1 MAADGSIRVETKLD
15 TKGFEKGLED
25 VDKMCD
31 NSKKH
36 IEKMADTLNL
46 TVGVDTSEVQ
56 DGLEMLDELIK
67 KARENDKTDYTHTV
81 NAQDPITDSIFPW
94 DTYEEQLKE
103 VNAEMAKMQIQTKA
117 WTDED
122 KTHFS
127 ELQGKAASL
136 QETLERIRASLR
148 KTNEIRYNSDSLS
161 KQMDDYASK
170 TKEIK
175 KYEEQLI
182 EVKTEMAK
190 MQMQTKF
197 WTEEDKKHFS
207 ELQEKAAALK
217 EALKEQQKDDIK
229 SINSDVSGTV
239 AGDDFVSKIKNAEQ
253 YEATLEK
260 VKAKMQTIEQKT
272 AKLAAKKGIDG
283 SDALSANRE
292 YQKLK
297 KQYDALIA
305 SANKFKHSSK
315 GSFHAATDGAKNLGS
330 SMKSAIKTMT
340 KYTLAIFGARSGFYA
355 VKNAIRQVLSD
366 NEKLNNTVTAM
377 KGAFANALAPVIER
391 VVYWLKYAF
400 AYLNLFVK
408 VLTGVDMAAKYNA
421 KAINKQTEATKKNA
435 KATKEANA
443 QLASFDE
450 KNVQS
455 ANNLNAADTE
465 SESPAALLDLP
476 DVSGGKFEQI
486 CETIKAHIN
495 ELEMMLAVAL
505 LATGFIL
512 LAVGQIPMGIAC
524 IVAGITLAAAAISG
538 WGGLSAQVQ
547 NMITAI
553 MAVAGTAFL
562 VLGIILCAS
571 GFKIPVGIAM
581 IAAGAALLIG
591 AAALNWSKLK
601 KIVEENIGAIA
612 AIVAGLVLLVIGM
625 ILCCAG
631 VSLPIGIALIAAG
644 AATLVTALALNWG
657 KLSNEVK
664 IVALAITA
672 ILSGALIAVGA
683 VVAFCGANLPL
694 GIALMAAGAI
704 GLVTSLTLMWNYL
717 PEKIKGII
725 QIILGIASAAMLAL
739 GIILVATGAGTALG
753 VALIVA
759 GAAGLVSA
767 ATLNKDA
774 IVNWISD
781 VWAKIKNFWN
791 AHIGF
796 VFKPEWWRKKFDC
809 IKQGMKDALNGVI
822 TAIETAVN
830 WIVSKVN
837 ILHFDLP
844 DAVAKKVGFSSLGF
858 NLPYVHLP
866 RLAKGGIVNNPGK
879 GQAVIAGEAGAEAIL
894 PLQNNTEWM
903 DMLVDKVADRVSMNV
918 VNRITIDGKD
928 VNSSNKKYDQ
938 RFVFATNGGD
948 L

>member
-1 MAADGSIRVETKLD
+1 MAADGSIKID
-15 TKGFEKGLED
+15 TRIDTGAFEHTFED
-25 VDKMCD
+25 IDKMCD

-56 DGLEMLDELIK
+56 DGLEMLDELVK
-67 KARENDKTDYTHTV
+67 KAIENDKTDYTHTV
-81 NAQDPITDSIFPW
+81 NAQDPITDSLFPW
-94 DTYEEQLKE
+94 DVYEEQLKE
-103 VNAEMAKMQIQTKA
+103 VNAEMAKMQMQTKL
-117 WTDED
+117 WTNDD

-127 ELQGKAASL
+127 ELQEKAASL
-136 QETLERIRASLR
+136 EKTIKRIQERIA
-148 KTNEIRYNSDSLS
+148 KGNAIKYNSDAISEQADNL
-161 KQMDDYASK
+161 ASK
-170 TKEIK
+170 TKDVK
-175 KYEEQLI
+175 QYEEQLKEI
-182 EVKTEMAK
+182 KTEVAK
-190 MQMQTKF
+190 MQLQTKL
-197 WTEEDKKHFS
+197 WTDEDKKHFS
-207 ELQEKAAALK
+207 ELQEKAASLK
-217 EALKEQQKDDIK
+217 EVINEQQKTDIK

-253 YEATLEK
+253 YEATLDK
-260 VKAKMQTIEQKT
+260 VKAKMQTIEQET
-272 AKLAAKKGIDG
+272 AKLAARKGIDG

-305 SANKFKHSSK
+305 NADKFKRSSK
-315 GSFHAATDGAKNLGS
+315 GGFNAAADGAKRLGS

-408 VLTGVDMAAKYNA
+408 VLTGVDMAAQYNA

-443 QLASFDE
+443 QLAVFDE
-450 KNVQS
+450 KNVLTSNNQS
-455 ANNLNAADTE
+455 PTDTGAE
-465 SESPAALLDLP
+465 NSVALLDLP

-524 IVAGITLAAAAISG
+524 IVAGITLAAIAIKDWGELSERTKTMIATIMAIAGGAFLAIGLILIGTGVKMPLGIAMVAIGAAMMVAAVALKWNEMSEKIRTAISIIMAVVG
-538 WGGLSAQVQ
+538 VAFLVLGSILAFSGANLPLGIALIALGAVALTAT
-547 NMITAI
+547 ITLNWSILKDNIQTVLLAI
-553 MAVAGTAFL
+553 MAVVSVALLVLGAVLAFSGAHLVLGIALIAAGAVGLCTSLALMWNSLPEKVKNVISIIATVVGAALL

-571 GFKIPVGIAM
+571 GVM
-581 IAAGAALLIG
+581 
-591 AAALNWSKLK
+591 
-601 KIVEENIGAIA
+601 
-612 AIVAGLVLLVIGM
+612 
-625 ILCCAG
+625 
-631 VSLPIGIALIAAG
+631 LPLGIALIAAG
-644 AATLVTALALNWG
+644 AATLVT
-657 KLSNEVK
+657 
-664 IVALAITA
+664 
-672 ILSGALIAVGA
+672 
-683 VVAFCGANLPL
+683 
-694 GIALMAAGAI
+694 
-704 GLVTSLTLMWNYL
+704 
-717 PEKIKGII
+717 
-725 QIILGIASAAMLAL
+725 
-739 GIILVATGAGTALG
+739 
-753 VALIVA
+753 
-759 GAAGLVSA
+759 VSA
-767 ATLNKDA
+767 LNKDA
-774 IVNWISD
+774 IINWISD
-781 VWAKIKNFWN
+781 VWTKIKNFWN
-791 AHIGF
+791 AHISF
-796 VFKPEWWRKKFDC
+796 VFKPEWWTNKFNC
-809 IKQGMKDALNGVI
+809 IKQGMKNALNGVI
-822 TAIETAVN
+822 TIVENTINRVVGALNSFSIKIPN
-830 WIVSKVN
+830 WV
-837 ILHFDLP
+837 P
-844 DAVAKKVGFSSLGF
+844 TYGGSSLGF
-858 NLPYVHLP
+858 NIPYAHLP
-866 RLAKGGIVNNPGK
+866 RLAKGGIVNNPGR

-928 VNSSNKKYDQ
+928 VNSSNKKYDS
-938 RFVFATNGGD
+938 RFAFATNGGV

>member
-25 VDKMCD
+25 VDKMC
-31 NSKKH
+31 NSTKKH
-36 IEKMADTLNL
+36 LESIAESLNIKTNPIEIINNSQLAKAKKKLEEINA
-46 TVGVDTSEVQ
+46 EVEKIQ
-56 DGLEMLDELIK
+56 AQTDELLP
-67 KARENDKTDYTHTV
+67 KAET
-81 NAQDPITDSIFPW
+81 
-94 DTYEEQLKE
+94 EEQVVNLLKLE
-103 VNAEMAKMQIQTKA
+103 EEQTKNLVA
-117 WTDED
+117 EQNNLN
-122 KTHFS
+122 KAIS
-127 ELQGKAASL
+127 EYEAKQEKIAAEKQQKELERQRQAEIKAA
-136 QETLERIRASLR
+136 
-148 KTNEIRYNSDSLS
+148 
-161 KQMDDYASK
+161 
-170 TKEIK
+170 
-175 KYEEQLI
+175 
-182 EVKTEMAK
+182 
-190 MQMQTKF
+190 
-197 WTEEDKKHFS
+197 
-207 ELQEKAAALK
+207 EK
-217 EALKEQQKDDIK
+217 QQKDDIK

-253 YEATLEK
+253 YEATLDK

-305 SANKFKHSSK
+305 NADKFKRSSK
-315 GSFHAATDGAKNLGS
+315 GGFNAATDGAKSLGS

-366 NEKLNNTVTAM
+366 NEELNNTVTAM

-408 VLTGVDMAAKYNA
+408 VLTGVDMAAQYNA

-455 ANNLNAADTE
+455 ANNLNATDTGE
-465 SESPAALLDLP
+465 ENSAALLDLP

-524 IVAGITLAAAAISG
+524 IVAGITLAAIAIKDWSELSERTKTMIATIMAIAGGAFLAIGLILIGTGVKMPLGIAMVAIGAAMLVAAVALKWNEMSEKIRTVIS
-538 WGGLSAQVQ
+538 
-547 NMITAI
+547 II
-553 MAVAGTAFL
+553 MAVVGVAFL
-562 VLGIILCAS
+562 VLGSILAFS
-571 GFKIPVGIAM
+571 GTNLPLGIALIALGAVALTATVALNWNTLKDNIQTILLAIM
-581 IAAGAALLIG
+581 AVVSVALLVLGAVLAFSGAHLVLGIALIAAGAVGLCTSLALMWNSLPEKVKNVISIIAAVVG
-591 AAALNWSKLK
+591 AAL
-601 KIVEENIGAIA
+601 IVLGVILA
-612 AIVAGLVLLVIGM
+612 AT
-625 ILCCAG
+625 G
-631 VSLPIGIALIAAG
+631 VNLPLGIALIAAG
-644 AATLVTALALNWG
+644 AATLVT
-657 KLSNEVK
+657 
-664 IVALAITA
+664 
-672 ILSGALIAVGA
+672 VGA
-683 VVAFCGANLPL
+683 
-694 GIALMAAGAI
+694 
-704 GLVTSLTLMWNYL
+704 
-717 PEKIKGII
+717 
-725 QIILGIASAAMLAL
+725 
-739 GIILVATGAGTALG
+739 
-753 VALIVA
+753 
-759 GAAGLVSA
+759 
-767 ATLNKDA
+767 LNKDT
-774 IVNWISD
+774 IINWISD

-809 IKQGMKDALNGVI
+809 IKQGMRDALNGVI
-822 TAIETAVN
+822 DIVERTIN
-830 WIVSKVN
+830 NIVSKLNSFSIKIPNWV
-837 ILHFDLP
+837 P
-844 DAVAKKVGFSSLGF
+844 TYGGSSLGF
-858 NLPYVHLP
+858 NIPYAHFP
-866 RLAKGGIVNNPGK
+866 RLEKGGIVNNPGR
-879 GQAVIAGEAGAEAIL
+879 GRAVIAGEAGAEAIL

-928 VNSSNKKYDQ
+928 VNSSNKKYDS
-938 RFVFATNGGD
+938 RFAFATNGGV

>member
-1 MAADGSIRVETKLD
+1 MAADGSIRVKTKLD

-25 VDKMCD
+25 VDKMC
-31 NSKKH
+31 NGTKKH
-36 IEKMADTLNL
+36 LESIAESLNIKTNPIEIINNSQLAKAKKKLEEINA
-46 TVGVDTSEVQ
+46 EVEKIQ
-56 DGLEMLDELIK
+56 AQTDELLP
-67 KARENDKTDYTHTV
+67 KAET
-81 NAQDPITDSIFPW
+81 
-94 DTYEEQLKE
+94 EEQVVNLLKLE
-103 VNAEMAKMQIQTKA
+103 EEQTKNLVA
-117 WTDED
+117 ERNNLN
-122 KTHFS
+122 KAIS
-127 ELQGKAASL
+127 E
-136 QETLERIRASLR
+136 
-148 KTNEIRYNSDSLS
+148 
-161 KQMDDYASK
+161 
-170 TKEIK
+170 
-175 KYEEQLI
+175 YE
-182 EVKTEMAK
+182 AK
-190 MQMQTKF
+190 
-197 WTEEDKKHFS
+197 
-207 ELQEKAAALK
+207 QEKIAAEK
-217 EALKEQQKDDIK
+217 QQKDNIK

-305 SANKFKHSSK
+305 SADKFKRSSK
-315 GSFHAATDGAKNLGS
+315 GGFNAAADGAKNLGS

-366 NEKLNNTVTAM
+366 NEELNNTVTAM

-408 VLTGVDMAAKYNA
+408 VLTGVDMAAQYNA

-455 ANNLNAADTE
+455 ANNPNAADTE

-524 IVAGITLAAAAISG
+524 IVAGITLAAIAIKDWGELSERTKTMIATIMAIAGGAFLAIGLILIGTGVKLPLGIAMVAIGAAMLVAAVALKWNEMSEKIRTVIS
-538 WGGLSAQVQ
+538 
-547 NMITAI
+547 II
-553 MAVAGTAFL
+553 MAVVGVAFL
-562 VLGIILCAS
+562 VLGSILAFS
-571 GFKIPVGIAM
+571 GTNLPLGIALIALGAVALTATIALNWNTLKDNIQTILLAIM
-581 IAAGAALLIG
+581 AVVSVALLVLGAVLAFSGAHLVLGIALIAAGAVGLCTSLALMWNSLPEKVKNVISIIAATVG
-591 AAALNWSKLK
+591 AAL
-601 KIVEENIGAIA
+601 IVLGVILA
-612 AIVAGLVLLVIGM
+612 AT
-625 ILCCAG
+625 G
-631 VSLPIGIALIAAG
+631 VNLPLGIALIAAG
-644 AATLVTALALNWG
+644 AATLVT
-657 KLSNEVK
+657 
-664 IVALAITA
+664 
-672 ILSGALIAVGA
+672 VGA
-683 VVAFCGANLPL
+683 
-694 GIALMAAGAI
+694 
-704 GLVTSLTLMWNYL
+704 
-717 PEKIKGII
+717 
-725 QIILGIASAAMLAL
+725 
-739 GIILVATGAGTALG
+739 
-753 VALIVA
+753 
-759 GAAGLVSA
+759 
-767 ATLNKDA
+767 LNKDT

-781 VWAKIKNFWN
+781 VWARIKNFWN
-791 AHIGF
+791 AHIGY
-796 VFKPEWWRKKFDC
+796 VFKSEWWSRKFDC
-809 IKQGMKDALNGVI
+809 IKQGMRNALNGVI
-822 TAIETAVN
+822 TVVENTINRVVGALNSFSIKIPN
-830 WIVSKVN
+830 WV
-837 ILHFDLP
+837 P
-844 DAVAKKVGFSSLGF
+844 TYGGSSLGF
-858 NLPYVHLP
+858 NIPYAHLS
-866 RLAKGGIVNNPGK
+866 RLAKGGIVNNPGR

-928 VNSSNKKYDQ
+928 VNSSNKKYDS
-938 RFVFATNGGD
+938 RFAFATNGGV

>member
-15 TKGFEKGLED
+15 TKGFEKGLKD
-25 VDKMCD
+25 VDKMC
-31 NSKKH
+31 NGTKKH
-36 IEKMADTLNL
+36 LESIAESLNIKTNPIEIINNSQLAKAKKKLEEINA
-46 TVGVDTSEVQ
+46 EVEKIQ
-56 DGLEMLDELIK
+56 AQTDELLP
-67 KARENDKTDYTHTV
+67 KAET
-81 NAQDPITDSIFPW
+81 
-94 DTYEEQLKE
+94 EEQVVNLLKLE
-103 VNAEMAKMQIQTKA
+103 EEQTKNLVA
-117 WTDED
+117 EQNNLN
-122 KTHFS
+122 KAIS
-127 ELQGKAASL
+127 E
-136 QETLERIRASLR
+136 
-148 KTNEIRYNSDSLS
+148 
-161 KQMDDYASK
+161 
-170 TKEIK
+170 
-175 KYEEQLI
+175 YE
-182 EVKTEMAK
+182 AK
-190 MQMQTKF
+190 
-197 WTEEDKKHFS
+197 
-207 ELQEKAAALK
+207 QEKIAAEK
-217 EALKEQQKDDIK
+217 QQKDDIK

-283 SDALSANRE
+283 SDALNANRE

-305 SANKFKHSSK
+305 SAGKFKRSSK
-315 GSFHAATDGAKNLGS
+315 GGFDTANSGAKKLGA
-330 SMKSAIKTMT
+330 SMKSAVKSMA
-340 KYTLAIFGARSGFYA
+340 KYTLAIFGAQAGFYA

-366 NEKLNNTVTAM
+366 NEELNNTVTAM

-408 VLTGVDMAAKYNA
+408 VLTGVDMAAQYNA

-486 CETIKAHIN
+486 CENIKAHLN
-495 ELEMMLAVAL
+495 ELMIIAGWAMIAIGL
-505 LATGFIL
+505 IL
-512 LAVGQIPMGIAC
+512 LALGQYPMGIAC
-524 IVAGITLAAAAISG
+524 LIAGIVLEAKALGNWSQLSEEAQKMIS
-538 WGGLSAQVQ
+538 
-547 NMITAI
+547 AI
-553 MAVAGTAFL
+553 MGIAGTAF
-562 VLGIILCAS
+562 
-571 GFKIPVGIAM
+571 
-581 IAAGAALLIG
+581 
-591 AAALNWSKLK
+591 
-601 KIVEENIGAIA
+601 
-612 AIVAGLVLLVIGM
+612 
-625 ILCCAG
+625 
-631 VSLPIGIALIAAG
+631 
-644 AATLVTALALNWG
+644 
-657 KLSNEVK
+657 
-664 IVALAITA
+664 
-672 ILSGALIAVGA
+672 
-683 VVAFCGANLPL
+683 
-694 GIALMAAGAI
+694 
-704 GLVTSLTLMWNYL
+704 
-717 PEKIKGII
+717 
-725 QIILGIASAAMLAL
+725 LAL
-739 GIILVATGAGTALG
+739 GIILCIAQQYPLGIALIVLG
-753 VALIVA
+753 VAMIATAIALNWDGIKAKIEVVLDKIKQVILKSFLIVLGIMLLTTGVGMPLGIALIVEGIKAIRSEETLDWEAIKTHVEAALTRVKNIITGYLMMVVGVLLCCSGVGIPLGVGLIIEGVRAIKSDEALDWEKMKNEIQATMETVKMYLLNA
-759 GAAGLVSA
+759 GAIVVGILLCVTGVSLPLGLALILSGIKA
-767 ATLNKDA
+767 FKTGETINSDLILNTVKDT
-774 IVNWISD
+774 
-781 VWAKIKNFWN
+781 WARIKAFWN
-791 AHIGF
+791 AHIGY
-796 VFKPEWWRKKFDC
+796 VFKKEWWSRKFDC
-809 IKQGMKDALNGVI
+809 IKQGMKNALNGVI

-866 RLAKGGIVNNPGK
+866 RLAKGGIVNNPGR

-928 VNSSNKKYDQ
+928 VNSSNKKYDS
-938 RFVFATNGGD
+938 RFAFATNGGV

>member
-1 MAADGSIRVETKLD
+1 MADGSIRVETKLN
-15 TKGFEKGLED
+15 TEGFEKGLED
-25 VDKMCD
+25 VDKMC
-31 NSKKH
+31 NSTKKH
-36 IEKMADTLNL
+36 LESIAESLNIKTNPIEIINYSQFAKAKKKLEEINA
-46 TVGVDTSEVQ
+46 EVEKIQ
-56 DGLEMLDELIK
+56 AQTDELLP
-67 KARENDKTDYTHTV
+67 KAET
-81 NAQDPITDSIFPW
+81 
-94 DTYEEQLKE
+94 EEQVVNLLKLE
-103 VNAEMAKMQIQTKA
+103 EEQTKNLVA
-117 WTDED
+117 EQNNLN
-122 KTHFS
+122 KAIS
-127 ELQGKAASL
+127 EYEAKQEKIAAEKQQKELERQRQAEIKAA
-136 QETLERIRASLR
+136 
-148 KTNEIRYNSDSLS
+148 
-161 KQMDDYASK
+161 
-170 TKEIK
+170 
-175 KYEEQLI
+175 
-182 EVKTEMAK
+182 
-190 MQMQTKF
+190 
-197 WTEEDKKHFS
+197 
-207 ELQEKAAALK
+207 EK
-217 EALKEQQKDDIK
+217 QQKDDIK

-253 YEATLEK
+253 YEVTLEK

-305 SANKFKHSSK
+305 SADKFKRSSK
-315 GSFHAATDGAKNLGS
+315 GGFDTANSGAKKLGS
-330 SMKSAIKTMT
+330 SMKSVIKTMT

-366 NEKLNNTVTAM
+366 NEELNNTVTAM

-408 VLTGVDMAAKYNA
+408 VLTGVDMAAQYNA

-450 KNVQS
+450 KNVLT
-455 ANNLNAADTE
+455 ANNQSSTDTE

-538 WGGLSAQVQ
+538 WGWLSAQVQ

-581 IAAGAALLIG
+581 LAAGAALLIG

-644 AATLVTALALNWG
+644 AATLVTALALNWE

-683 VVAFCGANLPL
+683 VIAFSGANLPL

-739 GIILVATGAGTALG
+739 GIILVATGVGTALG

-781 VWAKIKNFWN
+781 VWARIKNFWN
-791 AHIGF
+791 AHISF
-796 VFKPEWWRKKFDC
+796 VFRSEWWTNKFNC
-809 IKQGMKDALNGVI
+809 IKQGMKNALNGVI
-822 TAIETAVN
+822 TIVENTINRVVGALNSFSIKIPN
-830 WIVSKVN
+830 WV
-837 ILHFDLP
+837 P
-844 DAVAKKVGFSSLGF
+844 TYGGSSLGF
-858 NLPYVHLP
+858 NIPYAHLP
-866 RLAKGGIVNNPGK
+866 RLAKGGIVNNPGRGK
-879 GQAVIAGEAGAEAIL
+879 AVIAGEAGAEAIL

-928 VNSSNKKYDQ
+928 VNSSNKKYDS
-938 RFVFATNGGD
+938 RFAFATNGGV

>member
-1 MAADGSIRVETKLD
+1 MAADGSIKID
-15 TKGFEKGLED
+15 TRIDTGAFEHTFED
-25 VDKMCD
+25 IDKMCD

-56 DGLEMLDELIK
+56 DGLEMLDELVK
-67 KARENDKTDYTHTV
+67 KAIENDKTDYTHTV
-81 NAQDPITDSIFPW
+81 NAQDPITDSLFPW
-94 DTYEEQLKE
+94 DVYEEQLKE
-103 VNAEMAKMQIQTKA
+103 VNAEMAKMQMQTKL
-117 WTDED
+117 WTNDD

-127 ELQGKAASL
+127 ELQEKAASL
-136 QETLERIRASLR
+136 EKTIKRIQERIA
-148 KTNEIRYNSDSLS
+148 KGNAIKYNSDAISEQADNL
-161 KQMDDYASK
+161 ASK
-170 TKEIK
+170 TKDVK
-175 KYEEQLI
+175 QYEEQLKEI
-182 EVKTEMAK
+182 KTEMAK
-190 MQMQTKF
+190 MQLQTKL
-197 WTEEDKKHFS
+197 WTDEDKKHFS
-207 ELQEKAAALK
+207 ELQEKAASLK
-217 EALKEQQKDDIK
+217 EVINEQQKTDIK

-253 YEATLEK
+253 YEATLDK
-260 VKAKMQTIEQKT
+260 VKAKMQTIEQET
-272 AKLAAKKGIDG
+272 AKLAARKGIDG

-305 SANKFKHSSK
+305 NADKFKRSSK
-315 GSFHAATDGAKNLGS
+315 GGFNAAADGAKSLGS

-408 VLTGVDMAAKYNA
+408 VLTGVDMAAQYNA

-443 QLASFDE
+443 QLAVFDE
-450 KNVQS
+450 KNVLTSNNQS
-455 ANNLNAADTE
+455 PTDTGAE
-465 SESPAALLDLP
+465 NSVALLDLP

-524 IVAGITLAAAAISG
+524 IVAGITLAAIAIKDWGELSERTKTMIATIMAIAGGAFLAIGLILIGTGVKLPLGIAMVAIGAAMLVAAVALKWNEMSEKIRTVISIIMAVVG
-538 WGGLSAQVQ
+538 VAFLVLGSVLAFSGANLPLGIALIALGAVALTATITLSWSILKDNIQTVLL
-547 NMITAI
+547 AI
-553 MAVAGTAFL
+553 MAVVSVALLVLGAVLAFSGAHLVLGIALIAAGAVGLCTSLALMWNSLPEKVKNVISIIATVVGAALL

-571 GFKIPVGIAM
+571 GVM
-581 IAAGAALLIG
+581 
-591 AAALNWSKLK
+591 
-601 KIVEENIGAIA
+601 
-612 AIVAGLVLLVIGM
+612 
-625 ILCCAG
+625 
-631 VSLPIGIALIAAG
+631 LPLGIALIAAG
-644 AATLVTALALNWG
+644 AATLVT
-657 KLSNEVK
+657 
-664 IVALAITA
+664 
-672 ILSGALIAVGA
+672 
-683 VVAFCGANLPL
+683 
-694 GIALMAAGAI
+694 
-704 GLVTSLTLMWNYL
+704 
-717 PEKIKGII
+717 
-725 QIILGIASAAMLAL
+725 
-739 GIILVATGAGTALG
+739 
-753 VALIVA
+753 
-759 GAAGLVSA
+759 VSA
-767 ATLNKDA
+767 LNKDA

-781 VWAKIKNFWN
+781 VWTKIKNFWN
-791 AHIGF
+791 AHIRF
-796 VFKPEWWRKKFDC
+796 VFKSEWWTNKFNC
-809 IKQGMKDALNGVI
+809 IKQGMKNALNGVI
-822 TAIETAVN
+822 TIVENTINRVVGALNSFSIKIPN
-830 WIVSKVN
+830 WV
-837 ILHFDLP
+837 P
-844 DAVAKKVGFSSLGF
+844 TYGGSSLGF
-858 NLPYVHLP
+858 NIPYAHLP
-866 RLAKGGIVNNPGK
+866 RLAKGGIVNNPGR

-928 VNSSNKKYDQ
+928 VNSSNKKYDS
-938 RFVFATNGGD
+938 RFAFATNGGV

>member
-1 MAADGSIRVETKLD
+1 MAADGSIKID
-15 TKGFEKGLED
+15 TRIDTGAFEHTFED
-25 VDKMCD
+25 IDKMC
-31 NSKKH
+31 NGTKKH
-36 IEKMADTLNL
+36 LESIAESLNIKTNPIEIINNSQLAKAKKKLEEINA
-46 TVGVDTSEVQ
+46 EVEKIQ
-56 DGLEMLDELIK
+56 AQTDELLP
-67 KARENDKTDYTHTV
+67 KAET
-81 NAQDPITDSIFPW
+81 
-94 DTYEEQLKE
+94 EEQVVNLLKLE
-103 VNAEMAKMQIQTKA
+103 EEQTKNLVA
-117 WTDED
+117 EQNNLN
-122 KTHFS
+122 KAIS
-127 ELQGKAASL
+127 EYEAKQEKIAAEKQQKELERQRQAEIKAA
-136 QETLERIRASLR
+136 E
-148 KTNEIRYNSDSLS
+148 
-161 KQMDDYASK
+161 KQ
-170 TKEIK
+170 
-175 KYEEQLI
+175 Q
-182 EVKTEMAK
+182 KTE
-190 MQMQTKF
+190 
-197 WTEEDKKHFS
+197 
-207 ELQEKAAALK
+207 
-217 EALKEQQKDDIK
+217 IK

-305 SANKFKHSSK
+305 SADKFKRSSK
-315 GSFHAATDGAKNLGS
+315 GGFDTANSGAKKLGS

-408 VLTGVDMAAKYNA
+408 VLTGVDMAAQYNA

-450 KNVQS
+450 KNVLN
-455 ANNLNAADTE
+455 ANNQSTADDGAE
-465 SESPAALLDLP
+465 SSPAALLDLP

-524 IVAGITLAAAAISG
+524 IVAGITLAAIAIKDWGELSERTKTMIATIMAIAGGAFLAIGLILIGTGVKMPLGIAMVAIGAAMMVAAVALKWNEMSEKIKTLISVIMAVVG
-538 WGGLSAQVQ
+538 VAFLVVGFIVISHNLPLGIALIALGAVALTAVVALNW
-547 NMITAI
+547 NEIKDNIEMIVLAI
-553 MAVAGTAFL
+553 MAVVSVALLVLGAVLAFSGAHL
-562 VLGIILCAS
+562 VLGIAL
-571 GFKIPVGIAM
+571 
-581 IAAGAALLIG
+581 IAAGAVGLCTSLALMWNSLPEKVKNVISIIAATVG
-591 AAALNWSKLK
+591 AAL
-601 KIVEENIGAIA
+601 IVLGVILA
-612 AIVAGLVLLVIGM
+612 AT
-625 ILCCAG
+625 G
-631 VSLPIGIALIAAG
+631 VNLPLGIALIAAG
-644 AATLVTALALNWG
+644 AATLVT
-657 KLSNEVK
+657 
-664 IVALAITA
+664 
-672 ILSGALIAVGA
+672 VGA
-683 VVAFCGANLPL
+683 
-694 GIALMAAGAI
+694 
-704 GLVTSLTLMWNYL
+704 
-717 PEKIKGII
+717 
-725 QIILGIASAAMLAL
+725 
-739 GIILVATGAGTALG
+739 
-753 VALIVA
+753 
-759 GAAGLVSA
+759 
-767 ATLNKDA
+767 LNKDT

-781 VWAKIKNFWN
+781 VWARIKNFWN

-822 TAIETAVN
+822 GIVERTIN
-830 WIVSKVN
+830 NIVSKLNSFSIKIPNWV
-837 ILHFDLP
+837 P
-844 DAVAKKVGFSSLGF
+844 TYGGSSLGF
-858 NLPYVHLP
+858 NIPYAHLP
-866 RLAKGGIVNNPGK
+866 RLAKGGIVNNPGR

-928 VNSSNKKYDQ
+928 VNSSNKKYDS
-938 RFVFATNGGD
+938 RFAFATNGGV

>member
-15 TKGFEKGLED
+15 TNGFEKGLED
-25 VDKMCD
+25 VDKMC
-31 NSKKH
+31 NGTKKH
-36 IEKMADTLNL
+36 LESIAESLNIKTNPIEITNNSQLAKAKKKLEEINA
-46 TVGVDTSEVQ
+46 EVEKIQ
-56 DGLEMLDELIK
+56 AQTDELLP
-67 KARENDKTDYTHTV
+67 KAET
-81 NAQDPITDSIFPW
+81 
-94 DTYEEQLKE
+94 EEQVVNLLKLE
-103 VNAEMAKMQIQTKA
+103 EEQTKNLVA
-117 WTDED
+117 ERNNLN
-122 KTHFS
+122 KAIS
-127 ELQGKAASL
+127 E
-136 QETLERIRASLR
+136 
-148 KTNEIRYNSDSLS
+148 
-161 KQMDDYASK
+161 
-170 TKEIK
+170 
-175 KYEEQLI
+175 YE
-182 EVKTEMAK
+182 AK
-190 MQMQTKF
+190 
-197 WTEEDKKHFS
+197 
-207 ELQEKAAALK
+207 QEKIAAEK
-217 EALKEQQKDDIK
+217 QQKDDIK
-229 SINSDVSGTV
+229 SINSDVFGTV

-305 SANKFKHSSK
+305 SADKFKRSSK
-315 GSFHAATDGAKNLGS
+315 GGFNAAADSAKNLGS
-330 SMKSAIKTMT
+330 SMKSVIKTMT

-408 VLTGVDMAAKYNA
+408 VLTGVDMAAQYNA

-476 DVSGGKFEQI
+476 DVSGGQFEQI

-524 IVAGITLAAAAISG
+524 IVAGITLAAIAIKDWGELSERTKTMIATIMAIAGGAFLAIGLILIGTGVKMPLGIAMVAIGAAMLVAAVALKWNEMSEKIRTVIS
-538 WGGLSAQVQ
+538 
-547 NMITAI
+547 II
-553 MAVAGTAFL
+553 MAVVGVAFL
-562 VLGIILCAS
+562 VLGSILAFS
-571 GFKIPVGIAM
+571 GTHLPLGIALIALGAVALTATIALNWNM
-581 IAAGAALLIG
+581 LKDNIQTILLAIMAVVSVALLVLGAVLAFSGAHLVLGIALIAAGAVGLCTSLALMWNSIPEKVKNVISIIAATVG
-591 AAALNWSKLK
+591 AAL
-601 KIVEENIGAIA
+601 IVLGVILA
-612 AIVAGLVLLVIGM
+612 AT
-625 ILCCAG
+625 G
-631 VSLPIGIALIAAG
+631 VNLPLGIALIAAG
-644 AATLVTALALNWG
+644 AATLVT
-657 KLSNEVK
+657 
-664 IVALAITA
+664 
-672 ILSGALIAVGA
+672 VGA
-683 VVAFCGANLPL
+683 
-694 GIALMAAGAI
+694 
-704 GLVTSLTLMWNYL
+704 
-717 PEKIKGII
+717 
-725 QIILGIASAAMLAL
+725 
-739 GIILVATGAGTALG
+739 
-753 VALIVA
+753 
-759 GAAGLVSA
+759 
-767 ATLNKDA
+767 LNKDT

-781 VWAKIKNFWN
+781 VWARIKNFWN
-791 AHIGF
+791 AHIGY
-796 VFKPEWWRKKFDC
+796 VFKSEWWSRKFDC
-809 IKQGMKDALNGVI
+809 IKQGMRNALNGVI
-822 TAIETAVN
+822 TVVENTINRVVGALNSFSIKIPN
-830 WIVSKVN
+830 WV
-837 ILHFDLP
+837 P
-844 DAVAKKVGFSSLGF
+844 TYGGSSLGF
-858 NLPYVHLP
+858 NIPYAHLP
-866 RLAKGGIVNNPGK
+866 RLAKGGIVNNPGR

-928 VNSSNKKYDQ
+928 VNSSNKKYDS
-938 RFVFATNGGD
+938 RFAFATNGGV

>member
-25 VDKMCD
+25 VDKMC
-31 NSKKH
+31 NGTKKH
-36 IEKMADTLNL
+36 LESIAESLNIKTNSIEIINNSQLVKAKKKLEEINA
-46 TVGVDTSEVQ
+46 EVEKIQ
-56 DGLEMLDELIK
+56 AQTDELLP
-67 KARENDKTDYTHTV
+67 KAET
-81 NAQDPITDSIFPW
+81 
-94 DTYEEQLKE
+94 EEQVVNLLKLE
-103 VNAEMAKMQIQTKA
+103 EEQTKNLVA
-117 WTDED
+117 EQNNLN
-122 KTHFS
+122 KAIS
-127 ELQGKAASL
+127 EYEAKQEKIAAEKQQKELERQRQAEIKAA
-136 QETLERIRASLR
+136 E
-148 KTNEIRYNSDSLS
+148 
-161 KQMDDYASK
+161 KQQNAD
-170 TKEIK
+170 
-175 KYEEQLI
+175 
-182 EVKTEMAK
+182 V
-190 MQMQTKF
+190 
-197 WTEEDKKHFS
+197 
-207 ELQEKAAALK
+207 
-217 EALKEQQKDDIK
+217 K

-260 VKAKMQTIEQKT
+260 VKAKMQTIEQET
-272 AKLAAKKGIDG
+272 AKLAAQKGIDG
-283 SDALSANRE
+283 SDALKANRE

-297 KQYDALIA
+297 KQYDSLIA
-305 SANKFKHSSK
+305 NADKFKRSSK
-315 GSFHAATDGAKNLGS
+315 GGFNAAADGAKGLGS

-366 NEKLNNTVTAM
+366 NEELNNTVTAM

-408 VLTGVDMAAKYNA
+408 VLTGVDMAAQYNA

-435 KATKEANA
+435 AATKEANK

-455 ANNLNAADTE
+455 ANNQSSTDTE
-465 SESPAALLDLP
+465 AENSAALLDLP

-524 IVAGITLAAAAISG
+524 IVAGITLAAIAIKD
-538 WGGLSAQVQ
+538 WGELSERTKT
-547 NMITAI
+547 MIATI
-553 MAVAGTAFL
+553 MAIAGGAFLAIGLILIGTGVKMPLGIAMVAIGAAMMVAAVALKWNEMSEKIRTVISVLMGVVGVAFLVLGSILAFSGAHLPLGIALIALGAVALTATAVLNWNMLKDNIQTVLLAILAIVSVALLVLGAVLAFSGVNLVLGIALIAAGAVGLCTSLALMWNSLPEKVKNVISIIATVVGAALL

-571 GFKIPVGIAM
+571 GVM
-581 IAAGAALLIG
+581 
-591 AAALNWSKLK
+591 
-601 KIVEENIGAIA
+601 
-612 AIVAGLVLLVIGM
+612 
-625 ILCCAG
+625 
-631 VSLPIGIALIAAG
+631 LPLGIALIAAG
-644 AATLVTALALNWG
+644 AATLVT
-657 KLSNEVK
+657 
-664 IVALAITA
+664 VAA
-672 ILSGALIAVGA
+672 
-683 VVAFCGANLPL
+683 
-694 GIALMAAGAI
+694 
-704 GLVTSLTLMWNYL
+704 
-717 PEKIKGII
+717 
-725 QIILGIASAAMLAL
+725 
-739 GIILVATGAGTALG
+739 
-753 VALIVA
+753 
-759 GAAGLVSA
+759 
-767 ATLNKDA
+767 LNKDA

-791 AHIGF
+791 AHISF
-796 VFKPEWWRKKFDC
+796 VFKKEWWSKKFDC

-822 TAIETAVN
+822 SAIETAVN

-844 DAVAKKVGFSSLGF
+844 DAVARKIGFSTLGF
-858 NLPYVHLP
+858 NLPYVSIP
-866 RLAKGGIVNNPGK
+866 RLAKGGIVNNPGR

-928 VNSSNKKYDQ
+928 VNSSNRKYDS
-938 RFVFATNGGD
+938 RFAFATNGGV

>member
-1 MAADGSIRVETKLD
+1 MAADGSIKID
-15 TKGFEKGLED
+15 TRIDTGAFEHTFED
-25 VDKMCD
+25 IDKMCD

-56 DGLEMLDELIK
+56 DGLEMLDELVK
-67 KARENDKTDYTHTV
+67 KAIENDKTDYTHTV
-81 NAQDPITDSIFPW
+81 NAQDPITDSLFPW
-94 DTYEEQLKE
+94 DVYEEQLKE
-103 VNAEMAKMQIQTKA
+103 VNAEMAKMQMQTKL
-117 WTDED
+117 WTNDD

-127 ELQGKAASL
+127 ELQEKAASL
-136 QETLERIRASLR
+136 EKTIKRIQERIA
-148 KTNEIRYNSDSLS
+148 KGNAIKYNSDAISEQADNL
-161 KQMDDYASK
+161 ASK
-170 TKEIK
+170 TKDVK
-175 KYEEQLI
+175 QYEEQLKEI
-182 EVKTEMAK
+182 KTEMAK
-190 MQMQTKF
+190 MQLQTKL
-197 WTEEDKKHFS
+197 WTDEDKKHFS
-207 ELQEKAAALK
+207 ELQEKAASLK
-217 EALKEQQKDDIK
+217 EVINEQQKTDIK

-253 YEATLEK
+253 YEATLDK
-260 VKAKMQTIEQKT
+260 VKAKMQTIEQET
-272 AKLAAKKGIDG
+272 AKLAARKGIDG

-305 SANKFKHSSK
+305 NADKFKRSSK
-315 GSFHAATDGAKNLGS
+315 GGFNAAADGAKSLGS

-408 VLTGVDMAAKYNA
+408 VLTGVDMAAQYNA

-443 QLASFDE
+443 QLAVFDE
-450 KNVQS
+450 KNVLTSNNQS
-455 ANNLNAADTE
+455 PTDTGAE
-465 SESPAALLDLP
+465 NSVALLDLP

-524 IVAGITLAAAAISG
+524 IVAGITLAAIAIKDWGELSERTKTMIATIMAIAGGAFLAIGLILIGTGVKLPLGIAMVAIGAAMLVAAVALKWNEMSEKIRTVISIIMAVVG
-538 WGGLSAQVQ
+538 VAFLVLGSVLAFSGENLPLGIALIALGAVALTATITLSWSILKDNIQTVLL
-547 NMITAI
+547 AI
-553 MAVAGTAFL
+553 MAVVSVALLVLGAVLAFSGAHLVLGIALIAAGAVGLCTSLALMWNSLPEKVKNVISIIATVVGAALL

-571 GFKIPVGIAM
+571 GVM
-581 IAAGAALLIG
+581 
-591 AAALNWSKLK
+591 
-601 KIVEENIGAIA
+601 
-612 AIVAGLVLLVIGM
+612 
-625 ILCCAG
+625 
-631 VSLPIGIALIAAG
+631 LPLGIALIAAG
-644 AATLVTALALNWG
+644 AATLVT
-657 KLSNEVK
+657 
-664 IVALAITA
+664 
-672 ILSGALIAVGA
+672 
-683 VVAFCGANLPL
+683 
-694 GIALMAAGAI
+694 
-704 GLVTSLTLMWNYL
+704 
-717 PEKIKGII
+717 
-725 QIILGIASAAMLAL
+725 
-739 GIILVATGAGTALG
+739 
-753 VALIVA
+753 
-759 GAAGLVSA
+759 VSA
-767 ATLNKDA
+767 LNKDA

-781 VWAKIKNFWN
+781 VWTKIKNFWN
-791 AHIGF
+791 AHIRF
-796 VFKPEWWRKKFDC
+796 VFKSEWWTNKFNC
-809 IKQGMKDALNGVI
+809 IKQGMKNALNGVI
-822 TAIETAVN
+822 TIVENTINRVVGALNSFSIKIPN
-830 WIVSKVN
+830 WV
-837 ILHFDLP
+837 P
-844 DAVAKKVGFSSLGF
+844 TYGGSSLGF
-858 NLPYVHLP
+858 NIPYAHLP
-866 RLAKGGIVNNPGK
+866 RLAKGGIVNNPGR

-928 VNSSNKKYDQ
+928 VNSSNKKYDS
-938 RFVFATNGGD
+938 RFAFATNGGV

>member
-1 MAADGSIRVETKLD
+1 MAADGSIKID
-15 TKGFEKGLED
+15 TRIDTGAFEHTFED
-25 VDKMCD
+25 IDKMC
-31 NSKKH
+31 NGTKKH
-36 IEKMADTLNL
+36 LESIAESLNIKTNPIEIINNSQLAKAKKKLEEINA
-46 TVGVDTSEVQ
+46 EVEKIQ
-56 DGLEMLDELIK
+56 AQTDELLP
-67 KARENDKTDYTHTV
+67 KAET
-81 NAQDPITDSIFPW
+81 
-94 DTYEEQLKE
+94 EEQVVNLLKLE
-103 VNAEMAKMQIQTKA
+103 EEQTKNLVA
-117 WTDED
+117 EQNNLN
-122 KTHFS
+122 KAIS
-127 ELQGKAASL
+127 EYEAKQEKIAAEKQQKELERQRQAEIKAA
-136 QETLERIRASLR
+136 
-148 KTNEIRYNSDSLS
+148 
-161 KQMDDYASK
+161 
-170 TKEIK
+170 
-175 KYEEQLI
+175 
-182 EVKTEMAK
+182 
-190 MQMQTKF
+190 
-197 WTEEDKKHFS
+197 
-207 ELQEKAAALK
+207 EK
-217 EALKEQQKDDIK
+217 QQKDDIK

-305 SANKFKHSSK
+305 SADKFKRSSK
-315 GSFHAATDGAKNLGS
+315 GGFDTANSGAKKLGS
-330 SMKSAIKTMT
+330 SMKSVIKTMT
-340 KYTLAIFGARSGFYA
+340 KYTLAIFGARLGFYA

-408 VLTGVDMAAKYNA
+408 VLTGVDMAAQYNA

-476 DVSGGKFEQI
+476 DVSGGQFEQI

-524 IVAGITLAAAAISG
+524 IVAGITLAAIAIKDWGELSERTKTMIATIMAIAGGAFLAIGLILIGTGVNLPLGIAMVAIGAAMLVTAVALKWNEMSEKIRTVIS
-538 WGGLSAQVQ
+538 
-547 NMITAI
+547 II
-553 MAVAGTAFL
+553 MAVVGVAFL
-562 VLGIILCAS
+562 VLGSILAFS
-571 GFKIPVGIAM
+571 GAHLPLGIALIALGAVALTATIALNWNM
-581 IAAGAALLIG
+581 LKDNIQTILLAIMAVVSVALLVLGAVLAFSGAHLVLGIALIAAGAVGLCTSLALMWNSLPEKVKNVISIIAATVG
-591 AAALNWSKLK
+591 AAL
-601 KIVEENIGAIA
+601 IVLGVILA
-612 AIVAGLVLLVIGM
+612 AT
-625 ILCCAG
+625 G
-631 VSLPIGIALIAAG
+631 VNLPLGIALIAAG
-644 AATLVTALALNWG
+644 AATLVT
-657 KLSNEVK
+657 
-664 IVALAITA
+664 
-672 ILSGALIAVGA
+672 VGA
-683 VVAFCGANLPL
+683 
-694 GIALMAAGAI
+694 
-704 GLVTSLTLMWNYL
+704 
-717 PEKIKGII
+717 
-725 QIILGIASAAMLAL
+725 
-739 GIILVATGAGTALG
+739 
-753 VALIVA
+753 
-759 GAAGLVSA
+759 
-767 ATLNKDA
+767 LNKDT

-781 VWAKIKNFWN
+781 VWARIKNFWN
-791 AHIGF
+791 AHIGY
-796 VFKPEWWRKKFDC
+796 VFKSEWWGRKFDC
-809 IKQGMKDALNGVI
+809 IKQGMKNALNGVI
-822 TAIETAVN
+822 TVVENTINRVVGALNSFSIKIPN
-830 WIVSKVN
+830 WV
-837 ILHFDLP
+837 P
-844 DAVAKKVGFSSLGF
+844 TYGGSSLGF
-858 NLPYVHLP
+858 NIPYAHLP
-866 RLAKGGIVNNPGK
+866 RLAKGGIVNNPGR

-928 VNSSNKKYDQ
+928 VNSSNKKYDS
-938 RFVFATNGGD
+938 RFAFATNGGV